1 MKLMALRRVT
11 TTPSSLIIFGRK
23 FDNVML
29 KPRRCP
35 CTASTSSVDEERK
48 EHHNDNKNN
57 KNRAY
62 TPKGM
67 GTTIRS
73 VEDTEPNANDSRM
86 ARAKFPQDQSSG
98 LVFLVDKPQEWTSF
112 DVCAKI
118 KSMSKKMGV
127 KKIGHCGTPSIRWRL
142 VCCWSSSV
150 ERQSWQT
157 STRQK

>member
-1 MKLMALRRVT
+1 MARRVT

-35 CTASTSSVDEERK
+35 CTASMSPVDEERK

-62 TPKGM
+62 TPKKVWTPPLEVSKTLNRM
-67 GTTIRS
+67 PTILEWRG
-73 VEDTEPNANDSRM
+73 PN
-86 ARAKFPQDQSSG
+86 FPQDQSSG

-127 KKIGHCGTPSIRWRL
+127 KKIDIAARSIRWRL
-142 VCCWSSSV
+142 VCYWSSSV

>member
-1 MKLMALRRVT
+1 
-11 TTPSSLIIFGRK
+11 
-23 FDNVML
+23 ML

-62 TPKGM
+62 TPKKVWAPPLEVSKTLNRM
-67 GTTIRS
+67 PTILEWRG
-73 VEDTEPNANDSRM
+73 PN
-86 ARAKFPQDQSSG
+86 FPQDQSSG

-127 KKIGHCGTPSIRWRL
+127 KKIGHCGTLDPMA
-142 VCCWSSSV
+142 
-150 ERQSWQT
+150 
-157 STRQK
+157 